1 MPVHARL
8 PHRTLLSRL
17 FKENPMNRRHSNSKI
32 ALFAAGLLST
42 ALAIAQV
49 TTATD
54 IKTEDGQKV
63 TVLSG
68 QPAIPPD
75 GPHPDFARL
84 DMNNDGF
91 VTADEASAYSPL
103 ANDFKHVDLNHDGK
117 ISKAEYSQ
125 WH

>member
-1 MPVHARL
+1 MNQYRA
-8 PHRTLLSRL
+8 HR
-17 FKENPMNRRHSNSKI
+17 NI
-32 ALFAAGLLST
+32 ILFAAGVFAST
-42 ALAIAQV
+42 LVIGQT

-54 IKTEDGQKV
+54 INTADGQKI
-63 TVLSG
+63 TVHSG
-68 QPAIPPD
+68 QPEILPD

-84 DMNNDGF
+84 DINNDGF
-91 VTADEASAYSPL
+91 VTPDEASAYPPL